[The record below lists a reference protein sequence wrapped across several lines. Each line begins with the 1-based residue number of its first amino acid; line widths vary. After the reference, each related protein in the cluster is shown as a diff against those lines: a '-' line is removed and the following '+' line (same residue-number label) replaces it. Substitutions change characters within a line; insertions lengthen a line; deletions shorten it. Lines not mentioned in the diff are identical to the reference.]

1 MTISIQPATVSHA
14 RAIAQVKAGVCPD
27 EPANEARIARI
38 LADELH
44 ATYAAYTDS
53 GQLVGFV
60 DGFPT
65 TSREGLRR
73 WELDLLAVA
82 PAYHGQKIGQRLMK
96 AMTQHAQQHGAACVR
111 ALVQAE
117 NIPCQKALQ
126 RCGYIKEMPDYML
139 MVSDL
144 ARETDDSPAHNG
156 HLLPVNTMT
165 YDGLWLE
172 ADWSAEALQ
181 AAQKERTR
189 RNLDIAGVLVAPPN
203 DALAAALGYSSVN
216 RFHWWIAR
224 LV

>member
-1 MTISIQPATVSHA
+1 
-14 RAIAQVKAGVCPD
+14 
-27 EPANEARIARI
+27 
-38 LADELH
+38 
-44 ATYAAYTDS
+44 
-53 GQLVGFV
+53 
-60 DGFPT
+60 
-65 TSREGLRR
+65 
-73 WELDLLAVA
+73 
-82 PAYHGQKIGQRLMK
+82 
-96 AMTQHAQQHGAACVR
+96 
-111 ALVQAE
+111 
-117 NIPCQKALQ
+117 
-126 RCGYIKEMPDYML
+126 

-181 AAQKERTR
+181 AAQIERTR